1 MKNKSIFI
9 LLLALVSVSCLV
21 IGCAA
26 AVTETCNVK
35 IPKGAG
41 YVVNGAKTVEKG
53 KDYVFT
59 VTANEGYD
67 IASVTVGTERLT
79 ATDGKY
85 TIANVTADIEI
96 SVSAQRKTFSVFFV
110 GEGYE
115 ASGEPTVT
123 YGSNYVFTLTI
134 SDGYDKTVMPVVK
147 ADNDTLVGEKDGNVY
162 VYTIQNVTSDVTVT
176 VSDLVK
182 LPGQLVVPNEVFNLE
197 IAKLTAEQRN
207 QGYYLQGVS
216 GSYNGAKC
224 NVNVDLSS
232 VVWNTAGSYTITYSL
247 EGHSDVT
254 KVATLKLFG
263 TFVVSDIAID
273 LSDVTAAVSCLDGYQ
288 YVDRDLYIVNGE
300 TQTLL
305 TPKQFVA
312 EQIVVDGK
320 KVYRSHFS
328 TDYLLSLKSGS
339 YNFRLVDYVTCN
351 IGEFT
356 VTLTDDAAPA
366 YDFDADDMYAYVVG
380 DSFDFVKTTR
390 HANSAQP
397 IVVKYF
403 LTDGNGVET
412 DCTDG
417 YDLPNKAGGYTW
429 TVKYFRS
436 ENELTEYTKSVKY
449 LLVDNYGWSGATV
462 SASKDGNIVLSTV
475 DGDPNQ
481 YTDKN
486 AAISAEY
493 IRKNNTVNGNYM
505 VVTFKVTDYT
515 SSGKFDAGIWSLKGA
530 NNDYMGITLNKVGDT
545 HKVLRMLSG
554 GSVDFIIR
562 DFTGSLEIVG
572 IEFVTIADGFGN
584 QKTNAGYV
592 NTTTGDNGLV
602 TSAKVQWTTNSD
614 NNKFSITQ
622 AYLDKLVAAGY
633 TQLSMDLSATQTNIY
648 VICTYKN
655 GNATKD
661 VAKNYT
667 GGNVNFAL
675 NTVDGT
681 LSEIGIV
688 IVNTHD
694 NTVFQD
700 FSGTLEL
707 TNITYTK

>member
-1 MKNKSIFI
+1 MKNKSTII
-9 LLLALVSVSCLV
+9 LLLAFVAVCCLT
-21 IGCAA
+21 IGCATS
-26 AVTETCNVK
+26 TEHCNVK
-35 IPKGAG
+35 LSTGAG

-53 KDYVFT
+53 KNYVFT
-59 VTANEGYD
+59 VTANEGYN
-67 IASVTVGTERLT
+67 ITSVMVGTEKLT
-79 ATDGKY
+79 KTDGKY
-85 TIANVTADIEI
+85 TVANVTADIEI
-96 SVSAQRKTFSVFFV
+96 VVSTQRKTFSVFFV
-110 GEGYE
+110 GDGYE

-123 YGSNYVFTLTI
+123 YGSNYVFTLGI
-134 SDGYDKTVMPVVK
+134 ADGYDKNVTPVVK
-147 ADNDTLVGEKDGNVY
+147 AGNNVLVGEKDGNDY
-162 VYTIQNVTSDVTVT
+162 IYTIENVTSDVTVT
-176 VSDLVK
+176 VSGLVK
-182 LPGQLVVPNEVFNLE
+182 FPGQLVVPSDAFNIE
-197 IAKLTAEQRN
+197 IARLTAEQRN

-216 GSYNGAKC
+216 GSYNGVKC
-224 NVNVDLSS
+224 DVNVDLSA
-232 VVWNTAGSYTITYSL
+232 VVWNTAGSYKITYSL
-247 EGHSDVT
+247 EGHADVT
-254 KVATLKLFG
+254 KIATLNLFG
-263 TFVVSDIAID
+263 TFTVPDLAID
-273 LSDVTAAVSCLDGYQ
+273 LSDVTTAVSCLDGYQ
-288 YVDRDLYIVNGE
+288 YVDRDLYMVNGE

-351 IGEFT
+351 VGEFT

-366 YDFDADDMYAYVVG
+366 YDFDAEDMYAYVVG
-380 DSFDFVKTTR
+380 DSFDFVKATR

-403 LTDGNGVET
+403 LTDENGVET

-417 YDLPNKAGGYTW
+417 YDLPDKAGVYTW

-449 LLVDNYGWSGATV
+449 LLVDNYGWSGVTV

-475 DGDPNQ
+475 DNDTNQ

-486 AAISAEY
+486 AIISADY
-493 IRKNNTVNGNYM
+493 IRKNNKVNGNYM
-505 VVTFKVTDYT
+505 VLTFKVTDYT

-530 NNDYMGITLNKVGDT
+530 NNDYMGITLNTVGIT
-545 HKVLRMLSG
+545 CKVLRMLSG
-554 GSVDFIIR
+554 GAVDFIIR
-562 DFTGSLEIVG
+562 DFTGSIEITDV
-572 IEFVTIADGFGN
+572 EFVTIAEGFGT
-584 QKTNAGYV
+584 QKSNAGYV
-592 NTTTGDNGLV
+592 NTTTENNGLV

-614 NNKFSITQ
+614 NNKFTVTQ
-622 AYLDKLVAAGY
+622 VYLDKLVSAGY
-633 TQLSMDLSATQTNIY
+633 TKISMDLSATQANIY

-655 GNATKD
+655 GNVTKD

-675 NTVDGT
+675 ATVDGT
-681 LSEIGIV
+681 LSAIGIV

-694 NTVFQD
+694 NTVHQD
-700 FSGTLEL
+700 YSGTLEL

>member
-1 MKNKSIFI
+1 MKNKSIII
-9 LLLALVSVSCLV
+9 LLLALVAVCCLA
-21 IGCAA
+21 IGCATT
-26 AVTETCNVK
+26 TETCSVK
-35 IPKGAG
+35 LSTGVG

-53 KDYVFT
+53 KNYVFT
-59 VTANEGYD
+59 VTTNEGYN
-67 IASVTVGTERLT
+67 ITSVMVGTEKLT
-79 ATDGKY
+79 ETEGKY
-85 TIANVTADIEI
+85 TVANVTADIEI
-96 SVSAQRKTFSVFFV
+96 VVSAQRKTFSVFFV
-110 GEGYE
+110 GDGYE

-123 YGSNYVFTLTI
+123 YGSNYVFTLSI
-134 SDGYDKTVMPVVK
+134 ADGYDKTVTPVVK
-147 ADNDTLVGEKDGNVY
+147 AGDNVLVGEKDGNDY
-162 VYTIQNVTSDVTVT
+162 IYTIENVTSDVTVT
-176 VSDLVK
+176 VSGLVK
-182 LPGQLVVPNEVFNLE
+182 LPGQLVVPSDAFNIE

-216 GSYNGAKC
+216 GSYNGVKC
-224 NVNVDLSS
+224 DVNVDLSA
-232 VVWNTAGSYTITYSL
+232 VVWNTAGSYKITYSL
-247 EGHSDVT
+247 EGHADVT
-254 KVATLKLFG
+254 KIATLNLFG
-263 TFVVSDIAID
+263 TFTVPDLAID
-273 LSDVTAAVSCLDGYQ
+273 LSDVTTAVSCLDGYQ
-288 YVDRDLYIVNGE
+288 YVDRDLYMVNGE

-351 IGEFT
+351 VGKFT

-380 DSFDFVKTTR
+380 DSFDFVKATR

-403 LTDGNGVET
+403 LMDENGVET

-417 YDLPNKAGGYTW
+417 YDLPDKAGAYTW
-429 TVKYFRS
+429 TVKYFHS

-449 LLVDNYGWSGATV
+449 LLVDNYGWSGVTV

-475 DGDPNQ
+475 DNDTNQ

-486 AAISAEY
+486 AIISADY
-493 IRKNNTVNGNYM
+493 IRKNNKVNGNYM
-505 VVTFKVTDYT
+505 VLTFKVTDYT

-530 NNDYMGITLNKVGDT
+530 NNDYMGITLNTVGIT
-545 HKVLRMLSG
+545 CKVLRMLSG
-554 GSVDFIIR
+554 GAVDFIIR
-562 DFTGSLEIVG
+562 DFTGSIEITDV
-572 IEFVTIADGFGN
+572 EFVTIAEGFGT
-584 QKTNAGYV
+584 QKSNAGYV
-592 NTTTGDNGLV
+592 NTTTENNGLV

-614 NNKFSITQ
+614 NNKFTVTQ
-622 AYLDKLVAAGY
+622 VYLDKLVSAGY
-633 TQLSMDLSATQTNIY
+633 TKISMDLSATQANIY

-655 GNATKD
+655 GNVTKD

-675 NTVDGT
+675 ATVDGT
-681 LSEIGIV
+681 LSAIGIV

-694 NTVFQD
+694 NTVHQD
-700 FSGTLEL
+700 YSGTLEL

>member
-1 MKNKSIFI
+1 MKNKSTII
-9 LLLALVSVSCLV
+9 LLLAFVAVCCLT
-21 IGCAA
+21 IGCATS
-26 AVTETCNVK
+26 TEHCNVK
-35 IPKGAG
+35 LSKGAG

-53 KDYVFT
+53 KNYVFT
-59 VTANEGYD
+59 VTANEGYNVT
-67 IASVTVGTERLT
+67 SVMVGTEKLT
-79 ATDGKY
+79 ETDGKY
-85 TIANVTADIEI
+85 TVANVTADIEI
-96 SVSAQRKTFSVFFV
+96 VVSAQRKTFSVFFV
-110 GEGYE
+110 GDGYE

-123 YGSNYVFTLTI
+123 YGSNYVFTLSI
-134 SDGYDKTVMPVVK
+134 ADGYDKTVTPVVK
-147 ADNDTLVGEKDGNVY
+147 ADDNVLVGEKDGNDY
-162 VYTIQNVTSDVTVT
+162 IYTIENVTSDVTVT
-176 VSDLVK
+176 VSGLVK
-182 LPGQLVVPNEVFNLE
+182 LPGKLVVPSDAFNIE

-207 QGYYLQGVS
+207 QGYHLQGVS
-216 GSYNGAKC
+216 GSYNGVKC
-224 NVNVDLSS
+224 DVNVDLSA
-232 VVWNTAGSYTITYSL
+232 VVWNTAGSYKITYSL
-247 EGHSDVT
+247 EGHADVT
-254 KVATLKLFG
+254 KIATLNLFG
-263 TFVVSDIAID
+263 TFTVPDLAID
-273 LSDVTAAVSCLDGYQ
+273 LSDVTTAVSCLDGYQ
-288 YVDRDLYIVNGE
+288 YVDRDLYMVNGE

-351 IGEFT
+351 VGEFT

-380 DSFDFVKTTR
+380 DSFDFVKAMR

-403 LTDGNGVET
+403 LMDENGVET

-417 YDLPNKAGGYTW
+417 YDLPDKAGVYTW
-429 TVKYFRS
+429 IVKYFRS

-449 LLVDNYGWSGATV
+449 LLVDNYGWSGVTV

-475 DGDPNQ
+475 DNDTNQ

-486 AAISAEY
+486 AIISADY
-493 IRKNNTVNGNYM
+493 IRKNNKVNGNYM
-505 VVTFKVTDYT
+505 VLTFKVTDYT

-530 NNDYMGITLNKVGDT
+530 NNDYMGITLNTVGVT
-545 HKVLRMLSG
+545 CKVLRMLSG
-554 GSVDFIIR
+554 GAVDFIIR
-562 DFTGSLEIVG
+562 DFTGSIEITDV
-572 IEFVTIADGFGN
+572 EFVTIAEGFGT
-584 QKTNAGYV
+584 QKSNAGYV
-592 NTTTGDNGLV
+592 NTTTENNGLV
-602 TSAKVQWTTNSD
+602 TAAKVQWTTSSD
-614 NNKFSITQ
+614 NNKFTVTQ
-622 AYLDKLVAAGY
+622 PYLDKLVAAGY
-633 TQLSMDLSATQTNIY
+633 TQISMDLSATQANIY

-655 GNATKD
+655 GNVTKD

-675 NTVDGT
+675 ATVDGT

-694 NTVFQD
+694 NTVHQD
-700 FSGTLEL
+700 YSGTLEL

>member
-1 MKNKSIFI
+1 MKNKSTII
-9 LLLALVSVSCLV
+9 LLLAFVAVCCLT
-21 IGCAA
+21 IGCATS
-26 AVTETCNVK
+26 TEHCNVK
-35 IPKGAG
+35 LSKGAG

-53 KDYVFT
+53 KNYVFT
-59 VTANEGYD
+59 VTANEGYN
-67 IASVTVGTERLT
+67 ITSVMVGTEKLT
-79 ATDGKY
+79 ETDGKY
-85 TIANVTADIEI
+85 TVANVTADIEI
-96 SVSAQRKTFSVFFV
+96 VVSAQRKTFSVFFV
-110 GEGYE
+110 GNGYE

-123 YGSNYVFTLTI
+123 YGSNYVFTLSI
-134 SDGYDKTVMPVVK
+134 ADGYDKTVAPVVK
-147 ADNDTLVGEKDGNVY
+147 ADDNVLVGEKDGNDY
-162 VYTIQNVTSDVTVT
+162 IYTIENVTSDVTVT
-176 VSDLVK
+176 VSGLVK
-182 LPGQLVVPNEVFNLE
+182 FPGQLVVPSDAFNIE
-197 IAKLTAEQRN
+197 IANLTAEQRN

-216 GSYNGAKC
+216 GSYNGVKC
-224 NVNVDLSS
+224 DVNVDLSA
-232 VVWNTAGSYTITYSL
+232 VVWNTAGSYKITYSL
-247 EGHSDVT
+247 EGHADVT
-254 KVATLKLFG
+254 KIATLNLFG
-263 TFVVSDIAID
+263 TFTVPDLAID
-273 LSDVTAAVSCLDGYQ
+273 LSDVTTAVSCLDGYQ
-288 YVDRDLYIVNGE
+288 YVDRDLYMVNGE

-351 IGEFT
+351 VGEFT

-366 YDFDADDMYAYVVG
+366 YDFDAEDMYAYVVG
-380 DSFDFVKTTR
+380 DSFDFVKATR

-403 LTDGNGVET
+403 LMDENGVET

-417 YDLPNKAGGYTW
+417 YDLPDKAGEYTW
-429 TVKYFRS
+429 TVRYFRS

-449 LLVDNYGWSGATV
+449 LLVDNYGWSGVTV

-475 DGDPNQ
+475 DNDTNQ

-486 AAISAEY
+486 AIISADY
-493 IRKNNTVNGNYM
+493 IRKNNKVNGNYM
-505 VVTFKVTDYT
+505 VLTFKVTDYT

-530 NNDYMGITLNKVGDT
+530 NNDYMGITLNTVGVT
-545 HKVLRMLSG
+545 CKVLRMLSG
-554 GSVDFIIR
+554 GAVDFIIR
-562 DFTGSLEIVG
+562 DFTGSIEITDV
-572 IEFVTIADGFGN
+572 EFVTIAEGFGT
-584 QKTNAGYV
+584 QKSNAGYV
-592 NTTTGDNGLV
+592 NTTTENNGLV
-602 TSAKVQWTTNSD
+602 TSAKVQWTSSSD
-614 NNKFSITQ
+614 NNKFTVTQ
-622 AYLDKLVAAGY
+622 TYLDKLVAAGY
-633 TQLSMDLSATQTNIY
+633 TQISMDLSATQANIY

-667 GGNVNFAL
+667 GGNVNLAL
-675 NTVDGT
+675 ATVDGT

-694 NTVFQD
+694 NTVHQD
-700 FSGTLEL
+700 YSGTLEL

>member
-1 MKNKSIFI
+1 MKNKSTII
-9 LLLALVSVSCLV
+9 LLLAFVAVCCLT
-21 IGCAA
+21 IGCATS
-26 AVTETCNVK
+26 TEHCNVK
-35 IPKGAG
+35 LSKGAG

-53 KDYVFT
+53 KNYVFT
-59 VTANEGYD
+59 VTANEGYN
-67 IASVTVGTERLT
+67 ITSVMVGTEKLT
-79 ATDGKY
+79 KTDGKY
-85 TIANVTADIEI
+85 TVANVTADIEI
-96 SVSAQRKTFSVFFV
+96 VVSTQRKTFSVFFV
-110 GEGYE
+110 GDGYE

-123 YGSNYVFTLTI
+123 YGSNYVFTLGI
-134 SDGYDKTVMPVVK
+134 ADGYDKNVTPVVK
-147 ADNDTLVGEKDGNVY
+147 AGNNVLVGEKDGNDY
-162 VYTIQNVTSDVTVT
+162 IYTIENVTSDVTVT
-176 VSDLVK
+176 VSGLVK
-182 LPGQLVVPNEVFNLE
+182 FPGQLVVPSDAFNIE
-197 IAKLTAEQRN
+197 IARLTAEQRN

-216 GSYNGAKC
+216 GSYNGVKC
-224 NVNVDLSS
+224 DVNVDLSA
-232 VVWNTAGSYTITYSL
+232 VVWNTAGSYKITYSL
-247 EGHSDVT
+247 EGHADVT
-254 KVATLKLFG
+254 KIATLNLFG
-263 TFVVSDIAID
+263 TFTVPDLAID
-273 LSDVTAAVSCLDGYQ
+273 LSDVTTAVSCLDGYQ
-288 YVDRDLYIVNGE
+288 YVDRDLYMVNGE

-351 IGEFT
+351 MGEFT

-366 YDFDADDMYAYVVG
+366 YDFDTDDMYAYVVG
-380 DSFDFVKTTR
+380 DSFDFVKATR

-397 IVVKYF
+397 IVVNYF
-403 LTDGNGVET
+403 LMDENGVET

-417 YDLPNKAGGYTW
+417 YDLPDKAGVYTW
-429 TVKYFRS
+429 IVKYFRS

-449 LLVDNYGWSGATV
+449 LLVDNYGWSGVTV

-475 DGDPNQ
+475 DNDTNQ

-486 AAISAEY
+486 AIISADY
-493 IRKNNTVNGNYM
+493 IRKNNKVNGNYM
-505 VVTFKVTDYT
+505 VLAFKVTDYT

-530 NNDYMGITLNKVGDT
+530 NNDYMGITLNTVGVT
-545 HKVLRMLSG
+545 CKVLRMLSG
-554 GSVDFIIR
+554 GAVDFIIR
-562 DFTGSLEIVG
+562 DFTGSIEITDV
-572 IEFVTIADGFGN
+572 EFVTIAEGFGT
-584 QKTNAGYV
+584 QKSNAGYV
-592 NTTTGDNGLV
+592 NTTTENDGLV
-602 TSAKVQWTTNSD
+602 TSAKVQWTSSSD
-614 NNKFSITQ
+614 NNKFTVTQ

-633 TQLSMDLSATQTNIY
+633 TQISMDLSATQANIY

-655 GNATKD
+655 GNVTKD

-675 NTVDGT
+675 ATVDGT

-694 NTVFQD
+694 NTMHQD
-700 FSGTLEL
+700 YSGTLEL

>member
-1 MKNKSIFI
+1 MKNKSTII
-9 LLLALVSVSCLV
+9 LLLAFVAVCCLT
-21 IGCAA
+21 IGCATS
-26 AVTETCNVK
+26 TEHCNVK
-35 IPKGAG
+35 LSKGAG

-53 KDYVFT
+53 KNYVFT
-59 VTANEGYD
+59 VTANEGYN
-67 IASVTVGTERLT
+67 ITSVMVGTEKLT
-79 ATDGKY
+79 KTDGKY
-85 TIANVTADIEI
+85 TVANVTADIEI
-96 SVSAQRKTFSVFFV
+96 VVSTQRKTFSVFFV
-110 GEGYE
+110 GDGYE

-123 YGSNYVFTLTI
+123 YGSNYVFTLGI
-134 SDGYDKTVMPVVK
+134 ADGYDKNVTPVVK
-147 ADNDTLVGEKDGNVY
+147 AGNNVLVGEKDGNDY
-162 VYTIQNVTSDVTVT
+162 IYTIENVTSDVTVT
-176 VSDLVK
+176 VSGLVK
-182 LPGQLVVPNEVFNLE
+182 FPGQLVVPSDAFNIE
-197 IAKLTAEQRN
+197 IARLTAEQRN

-216 GSYNGAKC
+216 GSYNGVKC
-224 NVNVDLSS
+224 DVNVDLSA
-232 VVWNTAGSYTITYSL
+232 VVWNTAGSYKITYSL
-247 EGHSDVT
+247 EGHADVT
-254 KVATLKLFG
+254 KIATLNLFG
-263 TFVVSDIAID
+263 TFTVPDLAID
-273 LSDVTAAVSCLDGYQ
+273 LSDVTTAVSCLDGYQ
-288 YVDRDLYIVNGE
+288 YVDRDLYMVNGE

-351 IGEFT
+351 MGEFT

-366 YDFDADDMYAYVVG
+366 YDFDTDDMYAYVVG
-380 DSFDFVKTTR
+380 DSFDFVKATR

-403 LTDGNGVET
+403 LMDENGVET

-417 YDLPNKAGGYTW
+417 YDLPDKAGVYTW
-429 TVKYFRS
+429 IVKYFRS

-449 LLVDNYGWSGATV
+449 LLVDNYGWSGVTV

-475 DGDPNQ
+475 DNDTNQ

-486 AAISAEY
+486 AIISADY
-493 IRKNNTVNGNYM
+493 IRKNNKVNGNYM
-505 VVTFKVTDYT
+505 VLAFKVTDYT

-530 NNDYMGITLNKVGDT
+530 NNDYMGITLNTVGVT
-545 HKVLRMLSG
+545 CKVLRMLSG
-554 GSVDFIIR
+554 GAVDFIIR
-562 DFTGSLEIVG
+562 DFTGSIEITDV
-572 IEFVTIADGFGN
+572 EFVTIAEGFGT
-584 QKTNAGYV
+584 QKSNAGYV
-592 NTTTGDNGLV
+592 NTTTENNGLV
-602 TSAKVQWTTNSD
+602 TSAKVQWTSSSD
-614 NNKFSITQ
+614 NNKFTVTQ

-633 TQLSMDLSATQTNIY
+633 TQISMDLSATQANIY

-655 GNATKD
+655 GNVTKD

-675 NTVDGT
+675 ATVDGT

-694 NTVFQD
+694 NTVHQD
-700 FSGTLEL
+700 YSGTLEL

>member
-1 MKNKSIFI
+1 MKNKSTII
-9 LLLALVSVSCLV
+9 LLLAFVAVCCLT
-21 IGCAA
+21 IGCATS
-26 AVTETCNVK
+26 TEHCNVK
-35 IPKGAG
+35 LSKGAG
-41 YVVNGAKTVEKG
+41 YVINGAKTVEKG
-53 KDYVFT
+53 KNYIFT
-59 VTANEGYD
+59 VTANEGYN
-67 IASVTVGTERLT
+67 ITSVMVGTEKLT
-79 ATDGKY
+79 ETDGKY
-85 TIANVTADIEI
+85 TVANVTADIEI
-96 SVSAQRKTFSVFFV
+96 VVSAQRKTFSVFFV
-110 GEGYE
+110 GDGYE

-123 YGSNYVFTLTI
+123 YGSNYVFTLSI
-134 SDGYDKTVMPVVK
+134 ADGYDKTVTPVVK
-147 ADNDTLVGEKDGNVY
+147 AGDNVLVGEKDGNDY
-162 VYTIQNVTSDVTVT
+162 IYTIENVTSDVTVT
-176 VSDLVK
+176 VSGLVK
-182 LPGQLVVPNEVFNLE
+182 LPGRLVVPSDAFNIE
-197 IAKLTAEQRN
+197 IAKLTAEQRK

-216 GSYNGAKC
+216 GSYNGVKC
-224 NVNVDLSS
+224 DVNVDLSA
-232 VVWNTAGSYTITYSL
+232 VVWNTAGSYKITYSL
-247 EGHSDVT
+247 EGHADVT
-254 KVATLKLFG
+254 KIATLNLFG
-263 TFVVSDIAID
+263 TFTVPDLAID
-273 LSDVTAAVSCLDGYQ
+273 LSDVTTAVSCLDGYQ
-288 YVDRDLYIVNGE
+288 YVDRDLYLVNGE

-351 IGEFT
+351 VGEFT

-380 DSFDFVKTTR
+380 DSFDFVKAMR

-397 IVVKYF
+397 ILVKYF
-403 LTDGNGVET
+403 LTDENGVET

-417 YDLPNKAGGYTW
+417 YDLPDKAGVYTW
-429 TVKYFRS
+429 IVKYFRS

-449 LLVDNYGWSGATV
+449 LLVDNYGWSGVTV

-475 DGDPNQ
+475 DNDTNQ

-486 AAISAEY
+486 AIISADY
-493 IRKNNTVNGNYM
+493 IRKNNKVNGNYM
-505 VVTFKVTDYT
+505 VLTFKVTDYT

-530 NNDYMGITLNKVGDT
+530 NNDYMGITLNTVGVT
-545 HKVLRMLSG
+545 CKVLRMLSG
-554 GSVDFIIR
+554 SAVDFIIR
-562 DFTGSLEIVG
+562 DFTGSIEITDV
-572 IEFVTIADGFGN
+572 EFVTIAEGFGT
-584 QKTNAGYV
+584 QKSNAGYV
-592 NTTTGDNGLV
+592 NTTTENNGLV
-602 TSAKVQWTTNSD
+602 TSAKVQWTSSSD
-614 NNKFSITQ
+614 NNKFTVTQ

-633 TQLSMDLSATQTNIY
+633 TQISMDLSATQANIY

-655 GNATKD
+655 GNVTKD

-675 NTVDGT
+675 ATVDGT

-694 NTVFQD
+694 NTMHQD
-700 FSGTLEL
+700 YSGTLEL

>member
-1 MKNKSIFI
+1 MKNKSTII
-9 LLLALVSVSCLV
+9 LLLAFVAVCCLT
-21 IGCAA
+21 IGCATS
-26 AVTETCNVK
+26 TEHCNVK
-35 IPKGAG
+35 LSKGAG

-53 KDYVFT
+53 KNYIFT
-59 VTANEGYD
+59 VTANEGYN
-67 IASVTVGTERLT
+67 ITSVMVGTEKLT
-79 ATDGKY
+79 GIDGKY
-85 TIANVTADIEI
+85 TVANVTADIEI
-96 SVSAQRKTFSVFFV
+96 VVSAQRKTFSVFFV
-110 GEGYE
+110 GDGYE
-115 ASGEPTVT
+115 ANGEPTVT
-123 YGSNYVFTLTI
+123 YGSNYVFTLSI
-134 SDGYDKTVMPVVK
+134 ADGYDKTVTPVVK
-147 ADNDTLVGEKDGNVY
+147 AGDNVLVGEKDGNDY
-162 VYTIQNVTSDVTVT
+162 IYTIENVTSDVTVT
-176 VSDLVK
+176 VSGLVK
-182 LPGQLVVPNEVFNLE
+182 FPGQLVVPSDAFNIE
-197 IAKLTAEQRN
+197 IAKLTADKRN

-224 NVNVDLSS
+224 DVNVDLSA
-232 VVWNTAGSYTITYSL
+232 VVWNTAGSYKITYSL
-247 EGHSDVT
+247 EGHADVT
-254 KVATLKLFG
+254 KIATLNLFG
-263 TFVVSDIAID
+263 TFTVPNLAID
-273 LSDVTAAVSCLDGYQ
+273 LSDVTTAVSCLDGYQ
-288 YVDRDLYIVNGE
+288 YVDRDLYMVNGD

-366 YDFDADDMYAYVVG
+366 YDFDAEDMYAYVVG
-380 DSFDFVKTTR
+380 DSFDFVKATR

-403 LTDGNGVET
+403 LMDENGVET

-417 YDLPNKAGGYTW
+417 YDLPDKAGVYTW

-449 LLVDNYGWSGATV
+449 LLVDNYGWSGVTV
-462 SASKDGNIVLSTV
+462 SASKDGNIVLGTV
-475 DGDPNQ
+475 DNDTNQ

-486 AAISAEY
+486 AIISADY
-493 IRKNNTVNGNYM
+493 IRKNNKVNGNYM
-505 VVTFKVTDYT
+505 VLTFKVTDYT

-530 NNDYMGITLNKVGDT
+530 NNDYMGITLNTVGVT
-545 HKVLRMLSG
+545 CKVLRMLSG
-554 GSVDFIIR
+554 GAVDFIIR
-562 DFTGSLEIVG
+562 DFTGSIEITDV
-572 IEFVTIADGFGN
+572 EFVTIAEGFGT
-584 QKTNAGYV
+584 QKSNAGYV
-592 NTTTGDNGLV
+592 NTTTENNGLV
-602 TSAKVQWTTNSD
+602 TSAKVQWTSSSD
-614 NNKFSITQ
+614 NNKFTVTQ

-633 TQLSMDLSATQTNIY
+633 TQISMDLSATQANIY

-655 GNATKD
+655 GNVTKD

-667 GGNVNFAL
+667 GGNVNLAL
-675 NTVDGT
+675 ATVDGT

-694 NTVFQD
+694 NTVHQD
-700 FSGTLEL
+700 YSGTLEL

>member
-26 AVTETCNVK
+26 DVTETCNVK
-35 IPKGAG
+35 IPKGTG

-67 IASVTVGTERLT
+67 IVSVTVGTERLT
-79 ATDGKY
+79 ATEGKY
-85 TIANVTADIEI
+85 TVANVTADIEI

-134 SDGYDKTVMPVVK
+134 ADGYDKTVMPVVK

-182 LPGQLVVPNEVFNLE
+182 FPGQLVVPNEVFNLE

-273 LSDVTAAVSCLDGYQ
+273 LSNVTTAVSCLDGYQ
-288 YVDRDLYIVNGE
+288 YVDRDLYLVDGDA
-300 TQTLL
+300 QTLL

-339 YNFRLVDYVTCN
+339 YNFRLYDYVTCN

-380 DSFDFVKTTR
+380 DSFDFVKATR
-390 HANSAQP
+390 HSNSAQP

-505 VVTFKVTDYT
+505 VVTFKVTDYS
-515 SSGKFDAGIWSLKGA
+515 SSGRFDAGIWSLKGA

-562 DFTGSLEIVG
+562 DFTGSIEITDV
-572 IEFVTIADGFGN
+572 EFVTIAEGFGT
-584 QKTNAGYV
+584 QKSNAGYV

-622 AYLDKLVAAGY
+622 AYFDKLVSAGY
-633 TQLSMDLSATQTNIY
+633 TQLSMDLSATQANIY

-675 NTVDGT
+675 TTVDGT

>member
-1 MKNKSIFI
+1 MKNKSTII
-9 LLLALVSVSCLV
+9 LLLAFVAVCCLT
-21 IGCAA
+21 IGCATS
-26 AVTETCNVK
+26 TEHCNVK
-35 IPKGAG
+35 LSKGAG

-53 KDYVFT
+53 KNYVFT
-59 VTANEGYD
+59 VTANEGYN
-67 IASVTVGTERLT
+67 ITSVMVGTEKLT
-79 ATDGKY
+79 EADGKY
-85 TIANVTADIEI
+85 TVANVTADIEI
-96 SVSAQRKTFSVFFV
+96 VVSAQRKTFSVFFV
-110 GEGYE
+110 GDGYE

-123 YGSNYVFTLTI
+123 YGSNYVFTLSI
-134 SDGYDKTVMPVVK
+134 ADGYDKTVTPVVK
-147 ADNDTLVGEKDGNVY
+147 AGDNVLVGEKDGNDY
-162 VYTIQNVTSDVTVT
+162 IYTIENVTSDVTVT
-176 VSDLVK
+176 VSGLVK
-182 LPGQLVVPNEVFNLE
+182 FPGQLVVPSDAFNIE

-216 GSYNGAKC
+216 GSYNGVKC
-224 NVNVDLSS
+224 DVNVDLSA
-232 VVWNTAGSYTITYSL
+232 VVWNTAGSYKITYSL
-247 EGHSDVT
+247 EGHADVT
-254 KVATLKLFG
+254 KIATLNLFG
-263 TFVVSDIAID
+263 TFTVPDLAID
-273 LSDVTAAVSCLDGYQ
+273 LSDVTTAVSCLDGYQ
-288 YVDRDLYIVNGE
+288 YVDRDLYLVDGE

-366 YDFDADDMYAYVVG
+366 YDFDAEDMYAYVVG
-380 DSFDFVKTTR
+380 DSFDFVKATR

-403 LTDGNGVET
+403 LMDENGVET

-417 YDLPNKAGGYTW
+417 YDLPDKAGVYTW

-449 LLVDNYGWSGATV
+449 LLVDNYGWSGVTV

-475 DGDPNQ
+475 DNDTNQ

-486 AAISAEY
+486 AIISADY
-493 IRKNNTVNGNYM
+493 IRKNNKVNGNYM
-505 VVTFKVTDYT
+505 VLTFKVTDYT

-530 NNDYMGITLNKVGDT
+530 NNDYMGITLNTVGVT
-545 HKVLRMLSG
+545 CKVLRMLSG
-554 GSVDFIIR
+554 GAVDFIIR
-562 DFTGSLEIVG
+562 DFTGSIEITDV
-572 IEFVTIADGFGN
+572 EFVTIAEGFGT
-584 QKTNAGYV
+584 QKSNAGYV
-592 NTTTGDNGLV
+592 NTTTENNGLV
-602 TSAKVQWTTNSD
+602 TSAKVQWTTSSD
-614 NNKFSITQ
+614 NNKFTVTQ

-633 TQLSMDLSATQTNIY
+633 TQISMDLSATQANIY

-675 NTVDGT
+675 ATVDGT

-694 NTVFQD
+694 NTVHQD
-700 FSGTLEL
+700 YSGTLEL

>member
-1 MKNKSIFI
+1 MKNKSTII
-9 LLLALVSVSCLV
+9 LLLAFVAVCCLT
-21 IGCAA
+21 IGCATS
-26 AVTETCNVK
+26 TEHCNVK
-35 IPKGAG
+35 LSKGAG

-53 KDYVFT
+53 KNYIFT
-59 VTANEGYD
+59 VTANEGYN
-67 IASVTVGTERLT
+67 ITSVMVGTEKLT
-79 ATDGKY
+79 ETDGKY
-85 TIANVTADIEI
+85 TVANVTADIEI
-96 SVSAQRKTFSVFFV
+96 VVSAQRKTFSVFFV
-110 GEGYE
+110 GDGYE

-123 YGSNYVFTLTI
+123 YGSNYVFTLSI
-134 SDGYDKTVMPVVK
+134 ADGYDKTVTPVVK
-147 ADNDTLVGEKDGNVY
+147 AGDNVLVGEKDGNDY
-162 VYTIQNVTSDVTVT
+162 IYTIENVTSDVTVT
-176 VSDLVK
+176 VSGLVK
-182 LPGQLVVPNEVFNLE
+182 FPGQLVVPSDAFNIE
-197 IAKLTAEQRN
+197 IARLTAEQRN
-207 QGYYLQGVS
+207 QGYYLQGVL
-216 GSYNGAKC
+216 GSYNGVKC
-224 NVNVDLSS
+224 DVNVDLSA
-232 VVWNTAGSYTITYSL
+232 VVWNAAGSYKITYSL
-247 EGHSDVT
+247 EGHADVT
-254 KVATLKLFG
+254 KIATLNLLG
-263 TFVVSDIAID
+263 TFTVPDLAID
-273 LSDVTAAVSCLDGYQ
+273 LSDVTTAVSCLDGYQ
-288 YVDRDLYIVNGE
+288 YVDRDLYLVNGD

-380 DSFDFVKTTR
+380 DSFDFVKAMR

-403 LTDGNGVET
+403 LTDENGVET

-417 YDLPNKAGGYTW
+417 YDLPDKAGVYTW

-449 LLVDNYGWSGATV
+449 LLVDNYGWSGVTV

-475 DGDPNQ
+475 DNDTNQ

-486 AAISAEY
+486 AIISADY
-493 IRKNNTVNGNYM
+493 IRKNNKVNGNYM
-505 VVTFKVTDYT
+505 VLTFKVTDYT

-530 NNDYMGITLNKVGDT
+530 NNDYMGITLNTVGVT
-545 HKVLRMLSG
+545 CKVLRMLSG
-554 GSVDFIIR
+554 GAVDFIIR
-562 DFTGSLEIVG
+562 DFTGSIEITDV
-572 IEFVTIADGFGN
+572 EFVTIAEGFGT
-584 QKTNAGYV
+584 QKSNAGYV
-592 NTTTGDNGLV
+592 NTTTGNNGLV

-614 NNKFSITQ
+614 NNKFTVTQ
-622 AYLDKLVAAGY
+622 VYLDKLVSAGY
-633 TQLSMDLSATQTNIY
+633 TQISMDLSATQANIY

-675 NTVDGT
+675 ATVDGT

-688 IVNTHD
+688 MVNTHD
-694 NTVFQD
+694 NTMHQD
-700 FSGTLEL
+700 YSGTLEL

>member
-1 MKNKSIFI
+1 MKNKSTII
-9 LLLALVSVSCLV
+9 LLLAFVAVCCLT
-21 IGCAA
+21 IGCATS
-26 AVTETCNVK
+26 TEHCNVK
-35 IPKGAG
+35 LSKGAG

-53 KDYVFT
+53 KNYVFT
-59 VTANEGYD
+59 VTANEGYN
-67 IASVTVGTERLT
+67 ITSVMVGTEKLT
-79 ATDGKY
+79 KTDGKY
-85 TIANVTADIEI
+85 TVANVTADIEI
-96 SVSAQRKTFSVFFV
+96 VVSTQRKTFSVFFV
-110 GEGYE
+110 GDGYE

-123 YGSNYVFTLTI
+123 YGSNYVFTLGI
-134 SDGYDKTVMPVVK
+134 ADGYDKNVTPVVK
-147 ADNDTLVGEKDGNVY
+147 AGNNVVVGEKDGNDY
-162 VYTIQNVTSDVTVT
+162 IYTIENVTSDVTVT
-176 VSDLVK
+176 VSGLVK
-182 LPGQLVVPNEVFNLE
+182 FPGQLVVPSDAFNIE
-197 IAKLTAEQRN
+197 IARLTAEQRN

-216 GSYNGAKC
+216 GSYNGVKC
-224 NVNVDLSS
+224 DVNVDLSA
-232 VVWNTAGSYTITYSL
+232 VVWNTAGSYKITYSL
-247 EGHSDVT
+247 EGHADVT
-254 KVATLKLFG
+254 KIATLNLFG
-263 TFVVSDIAID
+263 TFTVPDLAID
-273 LSDVTAAVSCLDGYQ
+273 LSDVTTAVSCLDGYQ
-288 YVDRDLYIVNGE
+288 YVDRDLYMVNGE

-351 IGEFT
+351 MGEFT

-366 YDFDADDMYAYVVG
+366 YDFDTDDMYAYVVG
-380 DSFDFVKTTR
+380 DSFDFVKATR

-403 LTDGNGVET
+403 LMDENGVET

-417 YDLPNKAGGYTW
+417 YDLPDKAGVYTW
-429 TVKYFRS
+429 IVKYFRS

-449 LLVDNYGWSGATV
+449 LLVDNYGWSGVTV

-475 DGDPNQ
+475 DNDTNQ

-486 AAISAEY
+486 AIISADY
-493 IRKNNTVNGNYM
+493 IRKNNKVNGNYM
-505 VVTFKVTDYT
+505 VLAFKVTDYT

-530 NNDYMGITLNKVGDT
+530 NNDYMGITLNTVGVT
-545 HKVLRMLSG
+545 CKVLRMLSG
-554 GSVDFIIR
+554 GAVDFIIR
-562 DFTGSLEIVG
+562 DFTGSIEITDV
-572 IEFVTIADGFGN
+572 EFVTIAEGFGT
-584 QKTNAGYV
+584 QKSNAGYV
-592 NTTTGDNGLV
+592 NTTTENDGLV
-602 TSAKVQWTTNSD
+602 TSAKVQWTSSSD
-614 NNKFSITQ
+614 NNKFTVTQ

-633 TQLSMDLSATQTNIY
+633 TQISMDLSATQANIY

-655 GNATKD
+655 GNVTKD

-675 NTVDGT
+675 ATVDGT

-694 NTVFQD
+694 NTMHQD
-700 FSGTLEL
+700 YSGTLEL

>member
-1 MKNKSIFI
+1 MKNKSTII
-9 LLLALVSVSCLV
+9 LLLAFVAVCCLT
-21 IGCAA
+21 IGCATS
-26 AVTETCNVK
+26 TEHCNVK
-35 IPKGAG
+35 LSKGVG

-53 KDYVFT
+53 KNYVFT
-59 VTANEGYD
+59 VTANEGYN
-67 IASVTVGTERLT
+67 ITSVMVGTEKLT
-79 ATDGKY
+79 KTDGKY
-85 TIANVTADIEI
+85 TVANVTADIEI
-96 SVSAQRKTFSVFFV
+96 VVSTQRKTFSVFFV
-110 GEGYE
+110 GDGYE

-123 YGSNYVFTLTI
+123 YGSNYVFTLGI
-134 SDGYDKTVMPVVK
+134 ADGYDKNVTPVVK
-147 ADNDTLVGEKDGNVY
+147 AGNNVLVGEKDGNDY
-162 VYTIQNVTSDVTVT
+162 IYTIENVTSDVTVT
-176 VSDLVK
+176 VSGLVK
-182 LPGQLVVPNEVFNLE
+182 FPGQLVVPSDAFNIE
-197 IAKLTAEQRN
+197 IARLTAEQRN

-216 GSYNGAKC
+216 GSYNGVKC
-224 NVNVDLSS
+224 DVNVDLSA
-232 VVWNTAGSYTITYSL
+232 VVWNTAGSYKITYSL
-247 EGHSDVT
+247 EGHADVT
-254 KVATLKLFG
+254 KIATLNLFG
-263 TFVVSDIAID
+263 TFTVPDLAID
-273 LSDVTAAVSCLDGYQ
+273 LSDVTTAVSCLDGYQ
-288 YVDRDLYIVNGE
+288 YVDRDLYMVNGE

-351 IGEFT
+351 MGEFT

-366 YDFDADDMYAYVVG
+366 YDFDTDDMYAYVVG
-380 DSFDFVKTTR
+380 DSFDFVKATR

-403 LTDGNGVET
+403 LMDENGVET

-417 YDLPNKAGGYTW
+417 YDLPDKAGVYTW
-429 TVKYFRS
+429 IVKYFRS

-449 LLVDNYGWSGATV
+449 LLVDNYGWSGVTV

-475 DGDPNQ
+475 DNDTNQ

-486 AAISAEY
+486 AIISADY
-493 IRKNNTVNGNYM
+493 IRKNNKVNGNYM
-505 VVTFKVTDYT
+505 VLAFKVTDYT

-530 NNDYMGITLNKVGDT
+530 NNDYMGITLNTVGVT
-545 HKVLRMLSG
+545 CKVLRMLSG
-554 GSVDFIIR
+554 GAVDFIIR
-562 DFTGSLEIVG
+562 DFTGSIEITDV
-572 IEFVTIADGFGN
+572 EFVTIAEGFGT
-584 QKTNAGYV
+584 QKSNAGYV
-592 NTTTGDNGLV
+592 NTTTENDGLV
-602 TSAKVQWTTNSD
+602 TSAKVQWTSSSD
-614 NNKFSITQ
+614 NNKFTVTQ

-633 TQLSMDLSATQTNIY
+633 TQISMDLSATQANIY

-655 GNATKD
+655 GNVTKD

-675 NTVDGT
+675 ATVDGT

-694 NTVFQD
+694 NTMHQD
-700 FSGTLEL
+700 YSGTLEL

>member
-115 ASGEPTVT
+115 ASGEPMVT

-134 SDGYDKTVMPVVK
+134 ADGYDKTVMPVVK

-207 QGYYLQGVS
+207 QGYSLQGVS

-232 VVWNTAGSYTITYSL
+232 VVWNTAGSYKITYSL

-263 TFVVSDIAID
+263 TFTVPDLAID
-273 LSDVTAAVSCLDGYQ
+273 LSNVKTAVSCLDGYQ

-328 TDYLLSLKSGS
+328 TEYLLSLKSGS
-339 YNFRLVDYVTCN
+339 YNFRLYDYVTCN

-380 DSFDFVKTTR
+380 DSFDFVKATR

-417 YDLPNKAGGYTW
+417 YDLPNKAGVYTW
-429 TVKYFRS
+429 TVKYFRG

-449 LLVDNYGWSGATV
+449 LLVDNYGWSGVTV

-505 VVTFKVTDYT
+505 VVTFKVTDYS
-515 SSGKFDAGIWSLKGA
+515 SSGRFDAGIWSLKGA

-562 DFTGSLEIVG
+562 DFTGSIEITDV
-572 IEFVTIADGFGN
+572 EFVTITDGFGN

-633 TQLSMDLSATQTNIY
+633 TQLSMDLSATQANIY

-675 NTVDGT
+675 TTVDGT

>member
-1 MKNKSIFI
+1 MKNKSTII
-9 LLLALVSVSCLV
+9 LLLAFVAVCCLT
-21 IGCAA
+21 IGCATS
-26 AVTETCNVK
+26 TEHCNVK
-35 IPKGAG
+35 LSKGAG
-41 YVVNGAKTVEKG
+41 YVINGAKTVEKG
-53 KDYVFT
+53 KNYVFT
-59 VTANEGYD
+59 VTANEGYN
-67 IASVTVGTERLT
+67 ITSVMVGTEKLT
-79 ATDGKY
+79 ETDGKY
-85 TIANVTADIEI
+85 TVANVTADIEI
-96 SVSAQRKTFSVFFV
+96 VVSAQRKTFSVFFV
-110 GEGYE
+110 GDGYE

-123 YGSNYVFTLTI
+123 YGSNYVFTLSI
-134 SDGYDKTVMPVVK
+134 ADGYDKTVTPVVK
-147 ADNDTLVGEKDGNVY
+147 ADDNVLVGEKDGNDY
-162 VYTIQNVTSDVTVT
+162 IYTIENVTSDVTVT
-176 VSDLVK
+176 VSGLVK
-182 LPGQLVVPNEVFNLE
+182 FPGQLVVPSDAFNIE

-216 GSYNGAKC
+216 GSYNGVKC
-224 NVNVDLSS
+224 DVNVDLSA
-232 VVWNTAGSYTITYSL
+232 VVWNTAGSYKITYSL
-247 EGHSDVT
+247 EGHADVT
-254 KVATLKLFG
+254 KIATLNLFG
-263 TFVVSDIAID
+263 TFTVQDLAID
-273 LSDVTAAVSCLDGYQ
+273 LSDVTTAVSCLDGYQ
-288 YVDRDLYIVNGE
+288 YVDRDLYMVNGE

-366 YDFDADDMYAYVVG
+366 YDFDAEDMYAYVVG
-380 DSFDFVKTTR
+380 DSFDFVKATR

-403 LTDGNGVET
+403 LMDENGVET

-417 YDLPNKAGGYTW
+417 YDLPDKAGAYTW
-429 TVKYFRS
+429 IVKYFRS

-449 LLVDNYGWSGATV
+449 LLVDNYGWSGVTV

-475 DGDPNQ
+475 DNDTNQ

-486 AAISAEY
+486 AIISADY
-493 IRKNNTVNGNYM
+493 IRKNNKVNGNYM
-505 VVTFKVTDYT
+505 VLTFKVTDYT

-530 NNDYMGITLNKVGDT
+530 NNDYMGITLNTVGVT
-545 HKVLRMLSG
+545 CKVLRMLSG
-554 GSVDFIIR
+554 GAVDFIIR
-562 DFTGSLEIVG
+562 DFTGSIEITDV
-572 IEFVTIADGFGN
+572 EFVTIAEGFGT
-584 QKTNAGYV
+584 QKSNAGYV
-592 NTTTGDNGLV
+592 NTTTENNGLV

-614 NNKFSITQ
+614 NNKFTVTQ

-633 TQLSMDLSATQTNIY
+633 TQISMDLSATQANIY

-655 GNATKD
+655 GNVTKD

-675 NTVDGT
+675 ATVDGT
-681 LSEIGIV
+681 LSEVGIV

-694 NTVFQD
+694 NTVHQD
-700 FSGTLEL
+700 YSGTLEL

>member
-1 MKNKSIFI
+1 MKNKSTII
-9 LLLALVSVSCLV
+9 LLLAFVAVCCLT
-21 IGCAA
+21 IGCATS
-26 AVTETCNVK
+26 TEHCNVK
-35 IPKGAG
+35 LSKGAG

-53 KDYVFT
+53 KNYVFT
-59 VTANEGYD
+59 VTANEGYNVT
-67 IASVTVGTERLT
+67 SVMVGTEKLT
-79 ATDGKY
+79 ETDGKY
-85 TIANVTADIEI
+85 TVANVTADIEI
-96 SVSAQRKTFSVFFV
+96 VVSAQRKTFSVFFV
-110 GEGYE
+110 GDGYE

-123 YGSNYVFTLTI
+123 YGSNYVFTLSI
-134 SDGYDKTVMPVVK
+134 ADGYDKAVTPVVK
-147 ADNDTLVGEKDGNVY
+147 ADDNVLVGEKDGNDY
-162 VYTIQNVTSDVTVT
+162 IYTIENVTSDVTVT
-176 VSDLVK
+176 VSGLVK
-182 LPGQLVVPNEVFNLE
+182 LPGQLVVPSDAFNIE

-216 GSYNGAKC
+216 GSYNGVKC
-224 NVNVDLSS
+224 DVNVDLSA
-232 VVWNTAGSYTITYSL
+232 VVWNTAGSYKITYSL
-247 EGHSDVT
+247 EGHADVT
-254 KVATLKLFG
+254 KIATLNLFG
-263 TFVVSDIAID
+263 TFTVPDLAID
-273 LSDVTAAVSCLDGYQ
+273 LSDVTTAVSCLDGYQ
-288 YVDRDLYIVNGE
+288 YVDRDLYMVNGE

-305 TPKQFVA
+305 TSKQFVA

-351 IGEFT
+351 VGEFT

-380 DSFDFVKTTR
+380 DSFDFVKAMR

-403 LTDGNGVET
+403 LMDENGVET

-417 YDLPNKAGGYTW
+417 YDLPDKAGVYTW
-429 TVKYFRS
+429 IVKYFRS

-449 LLVDNYGWSGATV
+449 LLVDNYGWSGVTV

-475 DGDPNQ
+475 DNDTNQ

-486 AAISAEY
+486 AIISADY
-493 IRKNNTVNGNYM
+493 IRKNNKVNGNYM
-505 VVTFKVTDYT
+505 VLTFKVTDYT

-530 NNDYMGITLNKVGDT
+530 NNDYMGITLNTVGVT
-545 HKVLRMLSG
+545 CKVLRMLSG
-554 GSVDFIIR
+554 GAVDFIIR
-562 DFTGSLEIVG
+562 DFTGSIEITDV
-572 IEFVTIADGFGN
+572 EFVTIAEGFGT
-584 QKTNAGYV
+584 QKSNAGYV
-592 NTTTGDNGLV
+592 NTTTENNGLV
-602 TSAKVQWTTNSD
+602 TSAKVQWTSSSD
-614 NNKFSITQ
+614 NNKFTVTQ

-633 TQLSMDLSATQTNIY
+633 TQISMDLSATQANIY

-655 GNATKD
+655 GNVTKD

-675 NTVDGT
+675 VTVDGT
-681 LSEIGIV
+681 LSAIGIV

-694 NTVFQD
+694 NTVHQD
-700 FSGTLEL
+700 YSGTLEL

>member
-1 MKNKSIFI
+1 MKNKSTII
-9 LLLALVSVSCLV
+9 LLLAFVAVCCLT
-21 IGCAA
+21 IGCATT
-26 AVTETCNVK
+26 TETCSVK
-35 IPKGAG
+35 LSTGVG

-59 VTANEGYD
+59 VTANEGYS
-67 IASVTVGTERLT
+67 ITSVMVGTEKLT
-79 ATDGKY
+79 ETDGKY
-85 TIANVTADIEI
+85 IVANVAADIEI
-96 SVSAQRKTFSVFFV
+96 VVSAQRKTFSVFFV
-110 GEGYE
+110 GDGYE

-123 YGSNYVFTLTI
+123 YGSNYVFTLSI
-134 SDGYDKTVMPVVK
+134 ADGYDKTVTPVVK
-147 ADNDTLVGEKDGNVY
+147 ANDNVLVGEKDGNGY
-162 VYTIQNVTSDVTVT
+162 VYTIENVTSDVTVT
-176 VSDLVK
+176 ISGLVK
-182 LPGQLVVPNEVFNLE
+182 FPGQLVVPSDAFNIE

-216 GSYNGAKC
+216 GSYNGVKC
-224 NVNVDLSS
+224 DVNVDLSA
-232 VVWNTAGSYTITYSL
+232 VVWNTAGSYKITYSL
-247 EGHSDVT
+247 EGHADVT
-254 KVATLKLFG
+254 KIATLNLFG
-263 TFVVSDIAID
+263 TFTVPDLAID
-273 LSDVTAAVSCLDGYQ
+273 LSDVTTAVSCLDGYQ
-288 YVDRDLYIVNGE
+288 YVDRDLYMVNGD

-339 YNFRLVDYVTCN
+339 YSFRLYDYVTCN

-366 YDFDADDMYAYVVG
+366 YDFDAEDIYAYVVG
-380 DSFDFVKTTR
+380 DSFDFVKATR
-390 HANSAQP
+390 HANNAQP

-403 LTDGNGVET
+403 LMDENGVET
-412 DCTDG
+412 DCTNG
-417 YDLPNKAGGYTW
+417 YDLPDKAGAYTW

-436 ENELTEYTKSVKY
+436 ENELAEYTKSVKY
-449 LLVDNYGWSGATV
+449 LLVDNYGWSGVTV

-475 DGDPNQ
+475 DNDTNQ

-486 AAISAEY
+486 AIISADY
-493 IRKNNTVNGNYM
+493 IRKNNKVNGNYM
-505 VVTFKVTDYT
+505 VLTFKVTDYT

-530 NNDYMGITLNKVGDT
+530 NNDYMGITLNTVGVT
-545 HKVLRMLSG
+545 CKVLRMLSG
-554 GSVDFIIR
+554 GAVDFIIR
-562 DFTGSLEIVG
+562 DFTGSIEITDV
-572 IEFVTIADGFGN
+572 EFVTIAEGFGT
-584 QKTNAGYV
+584 QKSNAGYV
-592 NTTTGDNGLV
+592 NTTTENNGLV
-602 TSAKVQWTTNSD
+602 TSAKVQWTSSSD
-614 NNKFSITQ
+614 NNKFTVTQ

-633 TQLSMDLSATQTNIY
+633 TQISMDLSATQANIY

-675 NTVDGT
+675 ATVDGT
-681 LSEIGIV
+681 LSAIGIV

-694 NTVFQD
+694 NTVHQD
-700 FSGTLEL
+700 YSGTLEL

>member
-1 MKNKSIFI
+1 MKNKSTII
-9 LLLALVSVSCLV
+9 LLLAFVAVCCLT
-21 IGCAA
+21 IGC
-26 AVTETCNVK
+26 VTSTEQCNVK
-35 IPKGAG
+35 LSTGAG

-53 KDYVFT
+53 KNYVFT
-59 VTANEGYD
+59 VTANEGYN
-67 IASVTVGTERLT
+67 ITSVMVGTEKLT
-79 ATDGKY
+79 ETDGKY
-85 TIANVTADIEI
+85 TVANVTADIEI
-96 SVSAQRKTFSVFFV
+96 VVSAQRKTFSVFFV
-110 GEGYE
+110 GDGYE

-123 YGSNYVFTLTI
+123 YGSNYVFTLSI
-134 SDGYDKTVMPVVK
+134 ADGYDKTVTPMVK
-147 ADNDTLVGEKDGNVY
+147 ADDNVLVGEKDGNDY
-162 VYTIQNVTSDVTVT
+162 IYTIENVTSDVTVT
-176 VSDLVK
+176 VSGLVK
-182 LPGQLVVPNEVFNLE
+182 LPGQLVVPSDAFNIE
-197 IAKLTAEQRN
+197 MARLTAEQRN

-216 GSYNGAKC
+216 GSYNGVKC
-224 NVNVDLSS
+224 DVNVDLSA
-232 VVWNTAGSYTITYSL
+232 VVWNTAGSYKITYSL
-247 EGHSDVT
+247 EGHADVT
-254 KVATLKLFG
+254 KIATLNLFG
-263 TFVVSDIAID
+263 TFTVPDLAID
-273 LSDVTAAVSCLDGYQ
+273 LSDVTTAVSCLDGYQ
-288 YVDRDLYIVNGE
+288 YVDRDLYMVNGE

-351 IGEFT
+351 IGKFT

-366 YDFDADDMYAYVVG
+366 YDFDAEDMYAYVVG
-380 DSFDFVKTTR
+380 DSFDFVKAMR

-397 IVVKYF
+397 IVAKYF
-403 LTDGNGVET
+403 LMDENGVET

-417 YDLPNKAGGYTW
+417 YDLPDKAGAYTW

-449 LLVDNYGWSGATV
+449 LLVDNYGWSGVTV

-475 DGDPNQ
+475 DNDTNQ

-486 AAISAEY
+486 AIISADY
-493 IRKNNTVNGNYM
+493 IRKNNKVNGNYM
-505 VVTFKVTDYT
+505 VLTFKVTDYT

-530 NNDYMGITLNKVGDT
+530 NNDYMGITLNTVGVT
-545 HKVLRMLSG
+545 CKVLRMLSG
-554 GSVDFIIR
+554 GAVDFIIR
-562 DFTGSLEIVG
+562 DFTGSIEITDV
-572 IEFVTIADGFGN
+572 EFVTIAEGFGT
-584 QKTNAGYV
+584 QKSNAGYV
-592 NTTTGDNGLV
+592 NTTTENNGLV

-614 NNKFSITQ
+614 NNKFTVTQ
-622 AYLDKLVAAGY
+622 TYLDKLVAAGY
-633 TQLSMDLSATQTNIY
+633 TQISMDLSATQANIY

-655 GNATKD
+655 GNVTKD

-675 NTVDGT
+675 ATVDGT

-694 NTVFQD
+694 NTVHQD
-700 FSGTLEL
+700 YSGTLEL